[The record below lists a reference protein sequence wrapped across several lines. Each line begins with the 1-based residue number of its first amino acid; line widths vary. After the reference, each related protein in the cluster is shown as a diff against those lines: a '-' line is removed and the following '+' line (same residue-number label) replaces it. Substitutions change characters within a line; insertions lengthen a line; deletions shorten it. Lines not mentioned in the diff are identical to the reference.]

1 MAENSAFFS
10 HLCQGMGLALGALIM
25 IDEKQKAPIEE
36 TSHEEVPQLPL
47 ELEEEDYNLPFTD

>member
-1 MAENSAFFS
+1 M
-10 HLCQGMGLALGALIM
+10 M
-25 IDEKQKAPIEE
+25 DEKQKTPIEE